1 MLYRFLILCLFLSTK
16 ITYSQS
22 LIGSV
27 RSQSG
32 VVSYAN
38 ILFKSDNQSFGLS
51 SNKNGFFK
59 LDDISLGEWN
69 VTITAIGMQKIDSII
84 YIDSSI
90 NELNFHLENLIY
102 DIDQIV
108 VTGTK
113 TFKNKSESAVLVNV
127 IDNLALSNLQAC
139 NLADG
144 LNFKSGL
151 RLEVDCQTCNYTQLR
166 INGLNGGYSQIL
178 INGRPIFSP
187 LAGLYG
193 LEQIPVNMI
202 ERLEIIKGGGSAL
215 YGSSAIGGVIN
226 IITRLPKKNSYSLGY
241 NYNKINN
248 VSNDINFFGNTS
260 VISQNGNA
268 GLSFFTNLRDR
279 MWYDHNDDNF
289 SELPLIK
296 GRSFGVNLFIIPKN
310 NHKVE
315 LNFGS
320 INSYRFGG
328 EMVNIEPHFAL
339 QAEERSHDI
348 LVGNIDYQ
356 INYNTKSSLVSYM
369 STQNTKREH
378 YTGTRPQLE
387 TDIDLYHLQNPPY
400 GKSESSTSLIG
411 VQYNCELNVFSKVNL
426 FSVGS
431 ELSKDDV
438 FDKIS
443 AYNYL
448 LDDKVN
454 NSSFFLQSDWFL
466 NTDLNLLTGLRLDK
480 NSLIDNVI
488 FSPRASLLYDLNKN
502 TQFRCS
508 FSKGFRSPQAFDTDL
523 HLAFANGGVSRV
535 FLDED
540 LKEERSNSYTLSINY
555 DKPTYNYIYG
565 LTFEFFNTELKDVFY
580 QEYSGLDEFGQI
592 FIKKNGAGA
601 SVRGFNMESRMN
613 IAKKFQL
620 EAAFTV
626 QESSY
631 NKEILYSDNL
641 EPIREFLR
649 TPKRYGYFTTYYLFS
664 DIFKLSIN
672 AVYTG
677 PMKLVHF
684 ASSPNIDF
692 DEYFKTEEFVDMGIR
707 FSITNNLNRVG
718 VSIQSNFGV
727 KNLFNDYQNNFDLF
741 KNRDSN
747 FVYGPASPRVLYLE
761 FILNSL

>member
-1 MLYRFLILCLFLSTK
+1 MLFRFLILSLLLSTK
-16 ITYSQS
+16 TTYCQS

-32 VVSYAN
+32 FISYAN

-51 SNKNGFFK
+51 SNENGFFK

-90 NELNFHLENLIY
+90 NELNFHLKNLIY
-102 DIDQIV
+102 DMDQIV

-127 IDNLALSNLQAC
+127 IDNLMLSNLHAC
-139 NLADG
+139 NLAEG

-166 INGLNGGYSQIL
+166 INGLSGGYSQIL

-202 ERLEIIKGGGSAL
+202 ERLEIVKGGGSAL
-215 YGSSAIGGVIN
+215 YGSSAVGGVIN
-226 IITRLPKKNSYSLGY
+226 IITRLPKKNSYSFGY
-241 NYNKINN
+241 NYNTINN
-248 VSNDINFFGNTS
+248 VSSDINFFGNSS
-260 VISQNGNA
+260 VVSQNGNA

-296 GRSFGVNLFIIPKN
+296 GRSFGLNLFLIPKN

-315 LNFGS
+315 FNFGS
-320 INSYRFGG
+320 INSYRYGG
-328 EMVNIEPHFAL
+328 EMIDVEPHFAL
-339 QAEERSHDI
+339 QAEERSHEI

-356 INYNTKSSLVSYM
+356 INYNNKSSLVSYL
-369 STQNTKREH
+369 STQNTRRDH
-378 YTGTRPQLE
+378 YTGVRPQLG
-387 TDIDLYHLQNPPY
+387 TYIDLYHLQNPPY
-400 GKSESSTSLIG
+400 GKSESNTSLLGI
-411 VQYNCELNVFSKVNL
+411 QYNYELNVFSKVNL
-426 FSVGS
+426 ISVGS
-431 ELSKDDV
+431 ELSNDDV

-448 LDDKVN
+448 LDNKVN
-454 NSSFFLQSDWFL
+454 NASFFIQSDWL
-466 NTDLNLLTGLRLDK
+466 LSDDLNLLAGLRLDR
-480 NSLIDNVI
+480 NSLIDNDI
-488 FSPRASLLYDLNKN
+488 FSPRASLLYNLNMN
-502 TQFRCS
+502 MQFRCS
-508 FSKGFRSPQAFDTDL
+508 FGKGFRAPQAFDTDL
-523 HLAFANGGVSRV
+523 HLTFANGGVSRII
-535 FLDED
+535 LDED

-555 DKPTYNYIYG
+555 DKPSYNYIYG
-565 LTFEFFNTELKDVFY
+565 FTFEFFNTHLEDVFY
-580 QEYSGLDEFGQI
+580 QEYSGLDEYGQV
-592 FIKKNGAGA
+592 FIKKNGAEA
-601 SVRGFNMESRMN
+601 LVRGFSMESRLN

-620 EAAFTV
+620 EAAFTI
-626 QESSY
+626 QESAY
-631 NKEILYSDNL
+631 NKDILYSENL
-641 EPIREFLR
+641 EPTREFLR

-664 DIFKLSIN
+664 EIFKISIN

-677 PMKLVHF
+677 SMNLVHF
-684 ASSPNIDF
+684 AGSPNVNF
-692 DEYFKTEEFVDMGIR
+692 DEYFKTEDFLDMGIR
-707 FSITNNLNRVG
+707 FSITNNFDRAG
-718 VSIQSNFGV
+718 VSINSNFGI
-727 KNLFNDYQNNFDLF
+727 KNLLNDYQNNFDLF

-747 FVYGPASPRVLYLE
+747 FVYGPASPRVFYIE